1 MANHEKLVVLHRAN
15 ALSLAVHRSART
27 FRRGAAPG
35 LKAQLL
41 NAVESIP
48 ANITEGAGR
57 GTRVEFAHFV
67 SVAIG
72 SANETE
78 THLMLA
84 MGLEMVPTEK
94 AALLL
99 DEVDQIR
106 RMLFG
111 LRKFLLSDRDDD
123 SRRA

>member
-1 MANHEKLVVLHRAN
+1 MSNHRKLLVSHRAN
-15 ALSLAVHRSART
+15 ALSIAVHRVART
-27 FRRGAAPG
+27 FKRGAAPG

-41 NAVESIP
+41 RSVESIP
-48 ANITEGAGR
+48 ANIVEGAGR
-57 GTRVEFAHFV
+57 GTRAEFAHFV
-67 SVAIG
+67 GVAIG

-84 MGLEMVPTEK
+84 LGLEMIAPEVG
-94 AALLL
+94 ARLL

-111 LRKFLLSDRDDD
+111 LRKFLLSDPDED
-123 SRRA
+123 SGRP